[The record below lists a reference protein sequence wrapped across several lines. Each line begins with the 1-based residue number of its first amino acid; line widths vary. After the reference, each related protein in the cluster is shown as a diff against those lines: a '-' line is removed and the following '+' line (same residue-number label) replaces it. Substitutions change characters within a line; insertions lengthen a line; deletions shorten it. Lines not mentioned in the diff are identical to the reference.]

1 MRGDVARGPLRTP
14 LARANDATPDAIASA
29 RHTVPTKPV
38 EVSRPGATRARLA
51 PEALRVNVLVLNC
64 GSSSAKFA
72 VIDAVTGRELVSG
85 IAQRLGSP
93 QASLDFKVESH
104 KESRLLH
111 GAGHEAALRAVVALL
126 EEVGVA
132 EAIAGIGHRVVHG
145 GAKFSGS
152 MPITPAV
159 VAKIEEC
166 IPLGPLHNP
175 ANLLG
180 IKISQEL
187 FPGLPQVA
195 VFDTAFHQTM
205 PPRAYLYA
213 VPYDW
218 FAKHEVRRYGFHG
231 TSHRYVSQQAV
242 KQLGLDPEDH
252 AIVTAHLGNGCSL
265 AAVRNGESQDTTM
278 GLTPVDGVV
287 MGTRSGSIDPSIIAH
302 MKKELRC
309 TADHVMDELNRHS
322 GLLGISGLSND
333 MRTLQEAAAGGHE
346 RAALAIDKFCY
357 SVAKAAAGMIV
368 SLGRVDALVF
378 TGGIGENAVDVRA
391 RIVELL
397 GFAGFAV
404 DAHANAFHGKALR
417 GRITRTTSP
426 MAAVVATNEELMI
439 AMDTA
444 EIAATIRAGSGERPP
459 ALERVAVA

>member
-1 MRGDVARGPLRTP
+1 M
-14 LARANDATPDAIASA
+14 
-29 RHTVPTKPV
+29 
-38 EVSRPGATRARLA
+38 
-51 PEALRVNVLVLNC
+51 NVLVLNC

-72 VIDAVTGRELVSG
+72 VIDSSTGRELVSG
-85 IAQRLGSP
+85 VAQRLGSP
-93 QASLDFKVESH
+93 HATLDYKADDW

-111 GAGHEAALRAVVALL
+111 GAEHEAALRVVVELMNEL
-126 EEVGVA
+126 GIA
-132 EAIAGIGHRVVHG
+132 ETIAAIGHRVVHG

-152 MPITPAV
+152 MPITPEV

-180 IKISQEL
+180 IRISTEL
-187 FPGLPQVA
+187 FPHLPQVA

-213 VPYDW
+213 VPYEW

-231 TSHRYVSQQAV
+231 TSHRFVAQQSV

-252 AIVTAHLGNGCSL
+252 AIVTTHLGNGCSL
-265 AAVRNGESQDTTM
+265 AAVRNGHSMDTTM

-302 MKKELRC
+302 MKHALNC
-309 TADHVMDELNRHS
+309 SAHDVMDALNKRS
-322 GLLGISGLSND
+322 GLLGISGVSND
-333 MRTLQEAAAGGHE
+333 MRTVQEAAENGHE
-346 RAALAIDKFCY
+346 RAALAIEKFCY

-378 TGGIGENAVDVRA
+378 TGGIGENAVKVRA
-391 RIVELL
+391 QIVDLL
-397 GFAGFAV
+397 GFAGFAL
-404 DAHANAFHGKALR
+404 DPHANENHGKALR
-417 GRITRTTSP
+417 GRITRSTSP
-426 MAAVVATNEELMI
+426 MAAVVRTNEEYMI
-439 AMDTA
+439 AMDA
-444 EIAATIRAGSGERPP
+444 AAIVGGASAASGPEQRLDRAATA
-459 ALERVAVA
+459 

>member
-1 MRGDVARGPLRTP
+1 
-14 LARANDATPDAIASA
+14 
-29 RHTVPTKPV
+29 
-38 EVSRPGATRARLA
+38 
-51 PEALRVNVLVLNC
+51 VNVLVLNC

-72 VIDAVTGRELVSG
+72 VIDAVSGREIVSG

-93 QASLDFKVESH
+93 QATLDFKAEGH

-111 GAGHEAALRAVVALL
+111 GAGHEQALRAVVALL
-126 EEVGVA
+126 DELGVA
-132 EAIAGIGHRVVHG
+132 GQIAGVGHRVVHG

-180 IKISQEL
+180 IKIAQEL

-213 VPYDW
+213 VPYEW
-218 FAKHEVRRYGFHG
+218 FTKHEVRRYGFHG

-252 AIVTAHLGNGCSL
+252 AIVTCHLGNGCSL
-265 AAVRNGESQDTTM
+265 AAVRNGQSMDTTM

-302 MKKELRC
+302 MKKELAC
-309 TADHVMDELNRHS
+309 SADKVMDALNKSS

-333 MRTLQEAAAGGHE
+333 MRTLQEAAASGHQ
-346 RAALAIDKFCY
+346 RAALAIEKFCY

-391 RIVELL
+391 RIVDLL
-397 GFAGFAV
+397 GFAGFALDV
-404 DAHANAFHGKALR
+404 HANAFHGKALR
-417 GRITRTTSP
+417 GRITRSTSP

-439 AMDTA
+439 AKDTA
-444 EIAATIRAGSGERPP
+444 EIAATMRAEEP
-459 ALERVAVA
+459 ARAPAAVA